1 MRLVVLITLPA
12 ILLSGCKG
20 PLGLPMVERLSDEQQ
35 QHVDEAWQNML
46 TPVDRLDRTLLL
58 DSLLMNQFHHYG
70 VDRLCMTSEKNVADG
85 RVVMAVRYERSSPNL
100 DEFELT
106 YVDGEGNELRR
117 ERYTHEEV
125 LRRFNYLWL
134 GPVCAQRSDGDA
146 SSEGIRWRR
155 AAYDD
160 RMKEIRAATQPS
172 VQE

>member
-1 MRLVVLITLPA
+1 MRWVVFTAVPA

-20 PLGLPMVERLSDEQQ
+20 PLGLPMVERLPDKQQ
-35 QHVDEAWQNML
+35 RHVDEAWRNML

-70 VDRLCMTSEKNVADG
+70 VDRLWMTSEKNVADR
-85 RVVMAVRYERSSPNL
+85 RVVMAVRYERTNPIL

-106 YVDGEGNELRR
+106 YVDGEGKELRR

-134 GPVCAQRSDGDA
+134 GPVRAQPSDGDA
-146 SSEGIRWRR
+146 SSEGIRRRR
-155 AAYDD
+155 AAYDA
-160 RMKEIRAATQPS
+160 RVEEIRAATQPA
-172 VQE
+172 VRE